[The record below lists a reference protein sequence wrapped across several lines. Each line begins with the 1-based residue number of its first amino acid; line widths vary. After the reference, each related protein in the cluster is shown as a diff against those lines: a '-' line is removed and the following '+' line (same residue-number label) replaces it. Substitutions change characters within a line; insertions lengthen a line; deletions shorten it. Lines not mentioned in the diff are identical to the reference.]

1 MGIENKKKK
10 VMIEDL
16 VRRKYDS
23 DPVKAWKAS
32 LAVDDDEEEEAGDS
46 QESLQSEGGNESKSS
61 AKDKGPDYDYLLGM
75 PMWNLT
81 QEKIDKICKKRDDKQ
96 QELANLKAQTKE
108 DLWQIDLKAFLEK
121 LDEVEEKE
129 RMELEEG
136 RGGDDGD
143 FGGAASKA
151 GKKGKSVKGKGK
163 GMVKADTL
171 PSKTAIRFEPKIT
184 DELKAKVEQAAAA
197 KQRKAT
203 KKSEKADGNSQ
214 DEDDVTTEG
223 KKGIKKEGKEG
234 KLKQTKINFKAE
246 KKEANPFSDDE
257 SDDMSEWGSVE
268 PRQPS
273 SRQGAASK
281 KYFQEDS
288 DNDDDAPSSA
298 MKDEFDV
305 SSSGSDFE
313 RKVIQKVKKPS
324 GGAGAKDTGAKA
336 KNTAATNKPS
346 LVKKSQPSKKPIS
359 SGDESNSKKLK
370 LSGKR
375 SHMIEDSEDSDD
387 FQVEDIAPREKPAGG
402 RKKAA
407 VKYDL
412 DSTDSDF

>member
-1 MGIENKKKK
+1 MYFAHRLLIQTIFHREDLEKMMTGDEKSGPPQIQDFRDHNTDVTIRMIVQMEQEKLQKAEAGKGLHSFFKLQTTMSTTSMVLFDHMGCLKKYETVEEILMEFFTLRLEYYGKRKAYMEGLLGAEAARLTNQARFILEKCSGDLKIENKKKK

-32 LAVDDDEEEEAGDS
+32 LAVDDDDEEEAGDS
-46 QESLQSEGGNESKSS
+46 QESIQSEGGDESKSTG
-61 AKDKGPDYDYLLGM
+61 KDKGPDYDYLLGM

-81 QEKIDKICKKRDDKQ
+81 QEKIDEICKKRDDKQ

-143 FGGAASKA
+143 QGGSGASKA
-151 GKKGKSVKGKGK
+151 AKKGKSGKGKSGK

-171 PSKTAIRFEPKIT
+171 PSKTAVRFEPKIT

-214 DEDDVTTEG
+214 DEDNLATEG

-246 KKEANPFSDDE
+246 KKEANPFSDEE
-257 SDDMSEWGSVE
+257 SDDISG
-268 PRQPS
+268 
-273 SRQGAASK
+273 
-281 KYFQEDS
+281 KYFL
-288 DNDDDAPSSA
+288 N
-298 MKDEFDV
+298 EF
-305 SSSGSDFE
+305 
-313 RKVIQKVKKPS
+313 
-324 GGAGAKDTGAKA
+324 
-336 KNTAATNKPS
+336 
-346 LVKKSQPSKKPIS
+346 
-359 SGDESNSKKLK
+359 
-370 LSGKR
+370 
-375 SHMIEDSEDSDD
+375 
-387 FQVEDIAPREKPAGG
+387 
-402 RKKAA
+402 
-407 VKYDL
+407 
-412 DSTDSDF
+412 